1 MKDEVFYS
9 KGMNPIKEDYPDLYD
24 ISVGLNDV
32 CYTGKSLDYKTQK
45 LVAIGIAAAA
55 SDDRAVKKQI
65 LSGMKE
71 LDITKEE
78 VVDVLRVVLLLAGKP
93 AFTKGM
99 NALYNIEE
107 WNILNHFIFFLASEN
122 IKNIEYLDYNL
133 SVLINKNFDQ

>member
-1 MKDEVFYS
+1 MKDEVFFS
-9 KGMNPIKEDYPDLYD
+9 KGMKPVKEDYPDLYD
-24 ISVGLNDV
+24 LSISLNDV

-65 LSGMKE
+65 LSGMTE
-71 LDITKEE
+71 LNITKDE

-99 NALYNIEE
+99 NALYNIKE
-107 WNILNHFIFFLASEN
+107 
-122 IKNIEYLDYNL
+122 
-133 SVLINKNFDQ
+133 